1 MAQSQIGKRHSVRTI
16 ELKEMFHSLANAV
29 RTKGKEAFVI
39 PIAGGGMMYSFRMG
53 DNVCTYSFTKG
64 GAL

>member
-1 MAQSQIGKRHSVRTI
+1 MFNNPSKRHSVRTI

-29 RTKGKEAFVI
+29 RLKGQEAFCQ
-39 PIAGGGMMYSFRMG
+39 PIEGGMMYGFRIG

>member
-1 MAQSQIGKRHSVRTI
+1 MSTTVSQKQHPCRTI

-29 RTKGKEAFVI
+29 RLKGRNAVTF
-39 PIAGGGMMYSFRMG
+39 PIEGGMAYQFRIG
-53 DNVCTYSFTKG
+53 DNICTYSFTKG

>member
-1 MAQSQIGKRHSVRTI
+1 MVLEQNVKRHPCRTI

-29 RTKGKEAFVI
+29 RLKGQKAFFY
-39 PIAGGGMMYSFRMG
+39 PINGGMAYEFQIG
-53 DNVCTYSFTKG
+53 ENVCTYSFRKG

>member
-1 MAQSQIGKRHSVRTI
+1 MISKRHSCRTV

-29 RTKGKEAFVI
+29 RVKGRNATCT
-39 PIAGGGMMYSFRMG
+39 PIEGGMSYTFRLG